1 MTPASRGRQ
10 TDVDE
15 ETEPGAR
22 VTVVAGEG
30 AEEVVLRRITG
41 VRPDLDFVESLAR
54 LHLAA
59 ARLGIRVRLRD
70 PCPTLAR
77 VLDLVGLAEPLRA
90 DRELGVEVEGEPG
103 VLELR
108 GVEEVGPADDLA
120 P

>member
-1 MTPASRGRQ
+1 M
-10 TDVDE
+10 
-15 ETEPGAR
+15 
-22 VTVVAGEG
+22 TVVAGEG
-30 AEEVVLRRITG
+30 TQEVVLRRITG
-41 VRPDLDFVESLAR
+41 ARPDLDFVESLAR

-59 ARLGIRVRLRD
+59 ARVGIRVRLRD

-90 DRELGVEVEGEPG
+90 DLELGVEVEGQAG
-103 VLELR
+103 VRELP